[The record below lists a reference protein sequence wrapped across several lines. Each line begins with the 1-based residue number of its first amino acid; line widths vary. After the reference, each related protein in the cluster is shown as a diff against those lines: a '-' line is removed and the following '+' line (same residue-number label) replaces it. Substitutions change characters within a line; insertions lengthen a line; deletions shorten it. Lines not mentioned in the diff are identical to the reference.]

1 MAKSYRQWHQKLSL
15 MRQNA
20 LNHLP
25 PNPLSQAAQQAA
37 QAAQA
42 AFGPLGRGLG
52 PQIPNPAFN
61 SALIAQSAAL
71 RASSFPF
78 PPFQNY
84 LNQVIVQ

>member
-1 MAKSYRQWHQKLSL
+1 

-25 PNPLSQAAQQAA
+25 PNPSVLSQAAQQAA

-42 AFGPLGRGLG
+42 AFGPLGRGL
-52 PQIPNPAFN
+52 PNPAFN

-84 LNQVIVQ
+84 LNQVIVK